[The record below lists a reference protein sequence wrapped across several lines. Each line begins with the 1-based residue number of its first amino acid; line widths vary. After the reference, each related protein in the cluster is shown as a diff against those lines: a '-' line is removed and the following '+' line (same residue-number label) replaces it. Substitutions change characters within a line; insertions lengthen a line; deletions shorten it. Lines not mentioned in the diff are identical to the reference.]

1 MRKTNETYTIK
12 ISSPLIR
19 PGLEI
24 STRVSKKY
32 LIPVLND
39 LLDLIREFNKQQD
52 QKGFFPVNKD
62 NNNVILKP

>member
-24 STRVSKKY
+24 STQVSKKY

-52 QKGFFPVNKD
+52 QRDVSSKK
-62 NNNVILKP
+62 VILKD

>member
-12 ISSPLIR
+12 ISSPLVR

-24 STRVSKKY
+24 STQVSKKY

-52 QKGFFPVNKD
+52 QRDVSSKK
-62 NNNVILKP
+62 VILKD

>member
-12 ISSPLIR
+12 ISSPLVR

-24 STRVSKKY
+24 STQVSKKY

-52 QKGFFPVNKD
+52 QRDVSSKK
-62 NNNVILKP
+62 VILKY